1 MTKCR
6 SEFVPLSSPAAVR
19 TTRVEAVACGKPG
32 GSAGGVLEGGRRELR
47 RAVGAALRSRSKP
60 DGTADV
66 LAAVDCGEARGA
78 AGVRSLSGRGGQLA
92 VHRTSLEGGSAA
104 ATARAAAA
112 CA

>member
-1 MTKCR
+1 MR
-6 SEFVPLSSPAAVR
+6 
-19 TTRVEAVACGKPG
+19 EAGREC
-32 GSAGGVLEGGRRELR
+32 GRRARGWSARAPAGR
-47 RAVGAALRSRSKP
+47 RAALRSRGKP